1 MRIFVT
7 GASGWIGS
15 ATVSDLLE
23 AGHEVIGLARSEA
36 SAQHLEAAGAIV
48 HRGDLNDPDG
58 LAKAAADSDGVI
70 HLAFQ
75 HEVAFGGDFATA
87 AAADRRA
94 VEAMGAALAG
104 SDRPLV
110 LASGLLAL
118 APGRVATE
126 DDGLVPSDTVRAN
139 PAGFRAATGL
149 FTLSLRGVGVRSSVL
164 RFPPTVHGDGD
175 NGFMA
180 TFVAIARQR
189 GVAGY
194 VGDGSN
200 RWPAV
205 HRSDAARLAR
215 LAVEAA
221 PAGSVLHAVGDEGV
235 PFREIADGNGPSP
248 RRPDGVG
255 GLRRRRRALR
265 APRALCGAGQSRDR
279 RRHPE
284 AAGMGADGA
293 DLARRSRAGPLLP
306 PGVARRGAP
315 TRIASVACQ
324 EGLQCRDGC
333 LVARPA
339 QTAERGGL
347 PPPEEEQPSGR
358 ISDDVARALL
368 GADRHVR
375 VAVVCD
381 ENQIVPVRSA
391 HAARKRVSR
400 CSCAACRGAGVA
412 DR

>member
-15 ATVSDLLE
+15 AVVPDLLG
-23 AGHEVIGLARSEA
+23 AGHEVVGLARSEE
-36 SAQHLEAAGAIV
+36 SAQRLEAAGAIV
-48 HRGDLNDPDG
+48 HHGDLDEPDG

-110 LASGLLAL
+110 LASGVLGLAN
-118 APGRVATE
+118 GRLATE
-126 DDGLVPSDTVRAN
+126 NDGLVPSAEVRAI
-139 PAGFRAATGL
+139 PAGLRAATGL
-149 FTLSLRGVGVRSSVL
+149 YTLSLGGIGVRSSVL
-164 RFPPTVHGDGD
+164 RLPPTVHGDGD

-221 PAGSVLHAVGDEGV
+221 PGGSVLHAVGEEGV
-235 PFREIADGNGPSP
+235 PFRGIAEAMGRHLDVPTESVTEAAAMEHFAPLGHFVGLDGPASAAITRELLGWEPTGPS
-248 RRPDGVG
+248 
-255 GLRRRRRALR
+255 LI
-265 APRALCGAGQSRDR
+265 
-279 RRHPE
+279 E
-284 AAGMGADGA
+284 
-293 DLARRSRAGPLLP
+293 DL
-306 PGVARRGAP
+306 
-315 TRIASVACQ
+315 
-324 EGLQCRDGC
+324 
-333 LVARPA
+333 
-339 QTAERGGL
+339 
-347 PPPEEEQPSGR
+347 EQDYYYR
-358 ISDDVARALL
+358 QA
-368 GADRHVR
+368 
-375 VAVVCD
+375 
-381 ENQIVPVRSA
+381 
-391 HAARKRVSR
+391 
-400 CSCAACRGAGVA
+400 
-412 DR
+412 